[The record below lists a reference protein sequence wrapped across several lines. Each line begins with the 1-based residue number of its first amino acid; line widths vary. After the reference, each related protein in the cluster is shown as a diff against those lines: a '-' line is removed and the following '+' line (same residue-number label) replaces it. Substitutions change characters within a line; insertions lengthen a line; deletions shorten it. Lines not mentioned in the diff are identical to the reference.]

1 MSHRMPSWAAAH
13 RANACTKRRL
23 KTLFYGVTHE
33 HACGKFETLKRL
45 SDDFEVVALVDD
57 RPRGTPRHLNER
69 LDVERAVRD
78 GFRVVSEA
86 EAEALLDDG
95 GIDVAFV
102 ETANA
107 DLMEVAA
114 KLVARG
120 VPLHCDKPCGEAP
133 EPYRSLVETCR
144 AANLPFQ
151 IGYMYRGN
159 PAVQFAWQ
167 FVADGGLGDVAFVEA
182 DMNHDYGEPNYPDY
196 IASFRGGILYN
207 LGCHLVDMVL
217 TLVRGEL
224 REAHPFLGDAPGDPL
239 GCRTAG
245 AAFLRF
251 AGTDVLLRTSSRMPG
266 GILCRRLRVDGT
278 NGTLDLCPIERF
290 DGEELTLTLTLK
302 DAAGGFAAGRHE
314 IGFGVQADRY
324 APLLKELAAIVRGE
338 RSNDQDYAR
347 DLRVHELTLQACGL
361 GVSESHRGRK

>member
-1 MSHRMPSWAAAH
+1 M
-13 RANACTKRRL
+13 KRRL
-23 KTLFYGVTHE
+23 RTLFYGVTHE
-33 HACGKFETLKRL
+33 HAYGKFETLKRL
-45 SDDFEVVALVDD
+45 ADDFEVVALVDD
-57 RPRGTPRHLNER
+57 RPRGTPRSLDER
-69 LDVERAVRD
+69 LDVEQAVRD
-78 GFRVVSEA
+78 GFRVVPEA
-86 EAEALLDDG
+86 EADGLLDG
-95 GIDVAFV
+95 GEVDVAFV

-120 VPLHCDKPCGEAP
+120 IPLHCDKPCGEAP
-133 EPYRSLVETCR
+133 EPYRSLVEKCR

-159 PAVQFAWQ
+159 PAIRFAWQ

-182 DMNHDYGEPNYPDY
+182 DMNHDYGGPDY
-196 IASFRGGILYN
+196 PAYISSFRGGILYN

-217 TLVRGEL
+217 PLARGDFL
-224 REAHPFLGDAPGDPL
+224 SAHPFPGDAPGDPA
-239 GCRTAG
+239 GSRTAG

-251 AGTDVLLRTSSRMPG
+251 AGTDVLLRTSSRLPG

-290 DGEELTLTLTLK
+290 DGEELTLALSLK
-302 DAAGGFAAGRHE
+302 NAAGGQPAGRHE
-314 IGFGVQADRY
+314 VGFGVQTDRY
-324 APLLKELAAIVRGE
+324 AAQLLDLAAVVRGE
-338 RSNDQDYAR
+338 RPNGQDYGR

-361 GVSESHRGRK
+361 GASEKGQVK

>member
-1 MSHRMPSWAAAH
+1 MSLRIPSSSPDGV
-13 RANACTKRRL
+13 KRRL
-23 KTLFYGVTHE
+23 RTLFYGVTHE

-57 RPRGTPRHLNER
+57 RPRGTVCSRNEK
-69 LDVERAVRD
+69 LDVEQAVRD

-86 EAEALLDDG
+86 EAETLLDGG

-114 KLVARG
+114 KFVARG
-120 VPLHCDKPCGEAP
+120 IPLHCDKPCGEAP
-133 EPYRSLVETCR
+133 EPYRSLVEKCR

-159 PAVQFAWQ
+159 PAIRFAWQ
-167 FVADGGLGDVAFVEA
+167 FVADGGLGDVAFIEA

-196 IASFRGGILYN
+196 IASFKGGILYN

-217 TLVRGEL
+217 PLVRGEL
-224 REAHPFLGDAPGDPL
+224 RAAHPFFGDAPGDPA
-239 GCRTAG
+239 GSRTAG

-290 DGEELTLTLTLK
+290 DGGELKLTLLLK
-302 DAAGGFAAGRHE
+302 AAAGGYASGRHE
-314 IGFGVQADRY
+314 VSFGVQADRY
-324 APLLKELAAIVRGE
+324 APQLKELAAIVRGE
-338 RSNDQDYAR
+338 RPNGQDYDR
-347 DLRVHELTLQACGL
+347 DLRVHELTLKACGL
-361 GVSESHRGRK
+361 GLENHGGEK

>member
-1 MSHRMPSWAAAH
+1 MSHRIPSWTAAH
-13 RANACTKRRL
+13 RASACVKRRL

-33 HACGKFETLKRL
+33 HAYGKFETLKRL

-57 RPRGTPRHLNER
+57 RPRGTVCSLDER
-69 LDVERAVRD
+69 LDVEQAVRD

-86 EAEALLDDG
+86 EADRLMDG
-95 GIDVAFV
+95 GEIDVAFV

-114 KLVARG
+114 KFIARG
-120 VPLHCDKPCGEAP
+120 IPLHCDKPCGEAM
-133 EPYRSLVETCR
+133 EPYRSLVEKCR

-159 PAVQFAWQ
+159 PAIRFAWQ
-167 FVADGGLGDVAFVEA
+167 FVADGGLGDVAFIEA
-182 DMNHDYGEPNYPDY
+182 DMNHDYGEPNYPAY
-196 IASFRGGILYN
+196 IASFKGGILYN

-217 TLVRGEL
+217 PFVRGEL
-224 REAHPFLGDAPGDPL
+224 RAAHPFLGDAPGDPA
-239 GCRTAG
+239 GSRTAG

-251 AGTDVLLRTSSRMPG
+251 AGTDVFLRTSSRMPG
-266 GILCRRLRVDGT
+266 GVLCRRLRVDGT

-290 DGEELTLTLTLK
+290 DGGELTLALSLK
-302 DAAGGFAAGRHE
+302 AAAGGYAAGRHE
-314 IGFGVQADRY
+314 VNFGVQADRY
-324 APLLKELAAIVRGE
+324 APQLRELAAVVRGE
-338 RSNDQDYAR
+338 KPNGQDYDR

-361 GVSESHRGRK
+361 GAGTEKGLLK

>member
-1 MSHRMPSWAAAH
+1 M
-13 RANACTKRRL
+13 KRRL

-45 SDDFEVVALVDD
+45 ADDFEVVALVDD
-57 RPRGTPRHLNER
+57 RPRGTVCSRNER
-69 LDVERAVRD
+69 LDVEQAVRD
-78 GFRVVSEA
+78 GFCVISEA
-86 EAEALLDDG
+86 EARKLTD
-95 GIDVAFV
+95 IDVAFV

-107 DLMEVAA
+107 DLMEIAA
-114 KLVARG
+114 TFIAKG
-120 VPLHCDKPCGEAP
+120 VPLHCDKPCGEAM

-144 AANLPFQ
+144 VTNLPFQ

-159 PAVQFAWQ
+159 PAIRFAWQ

-196 IASFRGGILYN
+196 IASFKGGILYN

-217 TLVRGEL
+217 PLVRGEL
-224 REAHPFLGDAPGDPL
+224 REAHPFLGDAPGDPA
-239 GCRTAG
+239 GSRTAG

-266 GILCRRLRVDGT
+266 GILCRRLRIDGT

-290 DGEELTLTLTLK
+290 DGEELKLTLSLK
-302 DAAGGFAAGRHE
+302 DVAGGFAAGRHE
-314 IGFGVQADRY
+314 VGFGVQSDRY
-324 APLLKELAAIVRGE
+324 APQLKELAATVRGE
-338 RSNDQDYAR
+338 RPNGQDYDR
-347 DLRVHELTLQACGL
+347 DLRVHELTLLACGL
-361 GVSESHRGRK
+361 VPPEKRQVK